1 MNTTLFFYLVH
12 PLVALFASVG
22 YAIVCNAPRKEIP
35 YCGLTAFLCWLVYQL
50 VLRHDG
56 SSFLATLLATFAATG
71 FARFLS
77 YHRMLPTIV
86 YHIPG
91 ILPLVPGA
99 AVYRCITSAME
110 SRVLETTA
118 NILTALKLAG
128 AIGIG
133 VTALACIPA
142 NAIVYSLFDV
152 KDVASLPWQ
161 AALILVAISMLL
173 TFLAG
178 LIPSRAAS
186 RKDPV
191 EALRSE

>member
-1 MNTTLFFYLVH
+1 MNEQIFYYLVN
-12 PLVALFASVG
+12 PFIAFIACMG

-35 YCGLTAFLCWLVYQL
+35 YCGATAAFCWLVYLL
-50 VLRHDG
+50 VFRHG
-56 SSFLATLLATFAATG
+56 GTAFLATLLATFVATG

-99 AVYRCITSAME
+99 AVYRCITSAMGGMA
-110 SRVLETTA
+110 LETTA

-133 VTALACIPA
+133 SVI
-142 NAIVYSLFDV
+142 
-152 KDVASLPWQ
+152 
-161 AALILVAISMLL
+161 ILVLPQTWFQIFPRLK
-173 TFLAG
+173 
-178 LIPSRAAS
+178 
-186 RKDPV
+186 RKNI
-191 EALRSE
+191 

>member
-35 YCGLTAFLCWLVYQL
+35 YCGLTAFL
-50 VLRHDG
+50 
-56 SSFLATLLATFAATG
+56 
-71 FARFLS
+71 
-77 YHRMLPTIV
+77 TIV

-133 VTALACIPA
+133 SVI
-142 NAIVYSLFDV
+142 
-152 KDVASLPWQ
+152 
-161 AALILVAISMLL
+161 ILVLPQAWFSFFPRLK
-173 TFLAG
+173 
-178 LIPSRAAS
+178 
-186 RKDPV
+186 RKN
-191 EALRSE
+191 S

>member
-86 YHIPG
+86 YHIPAPPSG
-91 ILPLVPGA
+91 TRCGGSIA
-99 AVYRCITSAME
+99 AITSA
-110 SRVLETTA
+110 RKA
-118 NILTALKLAG
+118 RAG
-128 AIGIG
+128 
-133 VTALACIPA
+133 
-142 NAIVYSLFDV
+142 NNRKYSDSAKAGRCHRLGSV
-152 KDVASLPWQ
+152 I
-161 AALILVAISMLL
+161 ILVLPQAWILFLPQIKEKKQLSRILSNERRNALWITIQSLSISLWMQ
-173 TFLAG
+173 AK
-178 LIPSRAAS
+178 SC
-186 RKDPV
+186 
-191 EALRSE
+191 

>member
-1 MNTTLFFYLVH
+1 MKTILFYYLIH
-12 PLVALFASVG
+12 PLTAMVTCMG

-35 YCGLTAFLCWLVYQL
+35 YCGLNAALCWLVYQL
-50 VLRHDG
+50 AVRHG
-56 SSFLATLLATFAATG
+56 STAFLATLLATFAATA

-99 AVYRCITSAME
+99 AVYRCITSAMDGM
-110 SRVLETTA
+110 VLETTA

-133 VTALACIPA
+133 SVI
-142 NAIVYSLFDV
+142 
-152 KDVASLPWQ
+152 
-161 AALILVAISMLL
+161 ILVLPQAWFQ
-173 TFLAG
+173 FLPR
-178 LIPSRAAS
+178 LK
-186 RKDPV
+186 RKNI
-191 EALRSE
+191 

>member
-77 YHRMLPTIV
+77 YHRLSLHHLCHGKPRAGNNRKYSDCAKAGRCHRHRLCYHSGSAAGMVLFLPQIKEKKQLSRILSNERRNALWITI
-86 YHIPG
+86 
-91 ILPLVPGA
+91 
-99 AVYRCITSAME
+99 R
-110 SRVLETTA
+110 
-118 NILTALKLAG
+118 
-128 AIGIG
+128 
-133 VTALACIPA
+133 
-142 NAIVYSLFDV
+142 SLSI
-152 KDVASLPWQ
+152 SLWMQ
-161 AALILVAISMLL
+161 AKSC
-173 TFLAG
+173 
-178 LIPSRAAS
+178 
-186 RKDPV
+186 
-191 EALRSE
+191 

>member
-99 AVYRCITSAME
+99 AVYRCI
-110 SRVLETTA
+110 
-118 NILTALKLAG
+118 
-128 AIGIG
+128 
-133 VTALACIPA
+133 
-142 NAIVYSLFDV
+142 F
-152 KDVASLPWQ
+152 
-161 AALILVAISMLL
+161 
-173 TFLAG
+173 TFCFAV
-178 LIPSRAAS
+178 S
-186 RKDPV
+186 DNV
-191 EALRSE
+191 Q

>member
-91 ILPLVPGA
+91 ILPLV
-99 AVYRCITSAME
+99 TSAME

-133 VTALACIPA
+133 SVI
-142 NAIVYSLFDV
+142 
-152 KDVASLPWQ
+152 
-161 AALILVAISMLL
+161 ILVLPQAWFSFFPRLK
-173 TFLAG
+173 
-178 LIPSRAAS
+178 
-186 RKDPV
+186 RKN
-191 EALRSE
+191 S

>member
-1 MNTTLFFYLVH
+1 MNDAIFYYLIH
-12 PLVALFASVG
+12 PLLALVACMG
-22 YAIVCNAPRKEIP
+22 YAIVCNAPRREIP
-35 YCGLTAFLCWLVYQL
+35 YCGITAFLCWLVYQL
-50 VLRHDG
+50 VLRNDG
-56 SSFLATLLATFAATG
+56 STFLATLLATFAATG

-99 AVYRCITSAME
+99 AVYRCITSAMD

-133 VTALACIPA
+133 SVI
-142 NAIVYSLFDV
+142 
-152 KDVASLPWQ
+152 
-161 AALILVAISMLL
+161 ILVLPQAWFQI
-173 TFLAG
+173 F
-178 LIPSRAAS
+178 PRQK
-186 RKDPV
+186 RKNV
-191 EALRSE
+191 

>member
-77 YHRMLPTIV
+77 YHRMLPT
-86 YHIPG
+86 
-91 ILPLVPGA
+91 
-99 AVYRCITSAME
+99 
-110 SRVLETTA
+110 
-118 NILTALKLAG
+118 ALKLAG

-133 VTALACIPA
+133 SVI
-142 NAIVYSLFDV
+142 
-152 KDVASLPWQ
+152 
-161 AALILVAISMLL
+161 ILVLPQAWFSFFPRLK
-173 TFLAG
+173 
-178 LIPSRAAS
+178 
-186 RKDPV
+186 RKN
-191 EALRSE
+191 S

>member
-99 AVYRCITSAME
+99 AVYRNLD
-110 SRVLETTA
+110 SRFRLQLERSRMRR
-118 NILTALKLAG
+118 
-128 AIGIG
+128 
-133 VTALACIPA
+133 VIPA
-142 NAIVYSLFDV
+142 EACVT
-152 KDVASLPWQ
+152 VASDR
-161 AALILVAISMLL
+161 V
-173 TFLAG
+173 T
-178 LIPSRAAS
+178 
-186 RKDPV
+186 
-191 EALRSE
+191 

>member
-91 ILPLVPGA
+91 NNRKYSDCAKAGRCHRHRLCYHSGSAAGMVLFLPQIEEKKQLSRILSNERRNALW
-99 AVYRCITSAME
+99 ITI
-110 SRVLETTA
+110 R
-118 NILTALKLAG
+118 
-128 AIGIG
+128 
-133 VTALACIPA
+133 
-142 NAIVYSLFDV
+142 SLST
-152 KDVASLPWQ
+152 SLWMQ
-161 AALILVAISMLL
+161 AKSC
-173 TFLAG
+173 
-178 LIPSRAAS
+178 
-186 RKDPV
+186 
-191 EALRSE
+191 

>member
-1 MNTTLFFYLVH
+1 MNTTLLFYLVH

-133 VTALACIPA
+133 SVI
-142 NAIVYSLFDV
+142 
-152 KDVASLPWQ
+152 
-161 AALILVAISMLL
+161 ILVLPQAWFSFFPRLK
-173 TFLAG
+173 
-178 LIPSRAAS
+178 
-186 RKDPV
+186 RKN
-191 EALRSE
+191 S

>member
-77 YHRMLPTIV
+77 YHRMVYTNGFILIIQIFPTQP
-86 YHIPG
+86 YHFSY
-91 ILPLVPGA
+91 A
-99 AVYRCITSAME
+99 TSRSKKCCKQWQPM
-110 SRVLETTA
+110 
-118 NILTALKLAG
+118 
-128 AIGIG
+128 AIHRTVRYIIKK
-133 VTALACIPA
+133 C
-142 NAIVYSLFDV
+142 SLLFQCKCV
-152 KDVASLPWQ
+152 SY
-161 AALILVAISMLL
+161 ALILSIRLFDFCHYTACRIIAYHIVPNCHLKGWVQNRMNIIQCIRL
-173 TFLAG
+173 
-178 LIPSRAAS
+178 
-186 RKDPV
+186 
-191 EALRSE
+191 

>member
-128 AIGIG
+128 AIKEKKQLSRILSNERRN
-133 VTALACIPA
+133 ALWIT
-142 NAIVYSLFDV
+142 IQSLSI
-152 KDVASLPWQ
+152 SLWMQ
-161 AALILVAISMLL
+161 AKSC
-173 TFLAG
+173 
-178 LIPSRAAS
+178 
-186 RKDPV
+186 
-191 EALRSE
+191 

>member
-71 FARFLS
+71 FARFLA

-118 NILTALKLAG
+118 NILTT
-128 AIGIG
+128 IGI
-133 VTALACIPA
+133 
-142 NAIVYSLFDV
+142 IVVFTIIYFVIYYLFDRFIRGKERGV
-152 KDVASLPWQ
+152 LND
-161 AALILVAISMLL
+161 
-173 TFLAG
+173 
-178 LIPSRAAS
+178 
-186 RKDPV
+186 
-191 EALRSE
+191 